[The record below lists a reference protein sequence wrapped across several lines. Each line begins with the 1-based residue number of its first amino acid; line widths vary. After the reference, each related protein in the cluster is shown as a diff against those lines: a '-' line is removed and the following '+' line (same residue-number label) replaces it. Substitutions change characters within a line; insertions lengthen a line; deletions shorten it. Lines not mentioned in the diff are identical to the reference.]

1 MSHARFT
8 IGDLPERYR
17 DDIVRQL
24 GGGKPLGLAR
34 QAAVKAVEIVVTGE
48 PRLRQKSGPKLN
60 KTETAW
66 RDYLRTQHPTDT
78 IHEQGITLQLGNGV
92 RYTPD
97 FIVICPAGLATEGV
111 CVAAYEVKGF
121 MRDDAA
127 VKLKVAASLYP
138 WIAFTLVSRKGG
150 TWNTQEIRA

>member
-1 MSHARFT
+1 MSSRMT
-8 IGDLPERYR
+8 IADLPERYR

-34 QAAVKAVEIVVTGE
+34 HAAVKAVEIVVTGE
-48 PRLRQKSGPKLN
+48 PRLRQKTAPKLN

-66 RDYLRTQHPTDT
+66 RDYLRTQYPTDT
-78 IHEQGITLQLGNGV
+78 IHEQAITLQIGNGV

-97 FIVICPAGLATEGV
+97 FIVTYPAGLATEGV
-111 CVAAYEVKGF
+111 CVMAYEVKGH

-127 VKLKVAASLYP
+127 VKLKVAARAYP
-138 WIAFTLVSRKGG
+138 WIGFTLVSRKGG
-150 TWNTQEIRA
+150 TWQTQEILA